1 MVKSLYRKVI
11 GMDKVKQN
19 LVSFMDKY
27 SDRCSFVLFI
37 SKIAFFIVLLLFMI
51 LAGSYSLGKP
61 LLYFNTTDS
70 TTRGIYVVSL
80 SNTYEYDD
88 FYVVRLNQTYNN
100 LKQGQLLL
108 KQIKGKPGD
117 IYISR
122 YDHMDLNGVRY
133 NISNDKRLPHMLY
146 GSYMVPDEHYLML
159 NMTEDSFDGRYMGPT
174 KKEHL
179 VQKVW
184 LLVNYDKIIQYQKY
198 VRNIICS
205 IFPFLEDKLRVGE
218 SVS

>member
-1 MVKSLYRKVI
+1 
-11 GMDKVKQN
+11 MDKVKQN

-133 NISNDKRLPHMLY
+133 NISNDKRLPHMPY